1 VGFGVQAVPTQLI
14 ITAGIN
20 FSFWFIALPFGY
32 YATLQVVHKFDEL
45 DRKRNDEITAGEGS
59 EEAQVK
65 EA

>member
-1 VGFGVQAVPTQLI
+1 MGFGVQAVPTQLI

-32 YATLQVVHKFDEL
+32 YATLQVVRKFDEL
-45 DRKRNDEITAGEGS
+45 DRKRIDETTAGEDS
-59 EEAQVK
+59 EKVQLK